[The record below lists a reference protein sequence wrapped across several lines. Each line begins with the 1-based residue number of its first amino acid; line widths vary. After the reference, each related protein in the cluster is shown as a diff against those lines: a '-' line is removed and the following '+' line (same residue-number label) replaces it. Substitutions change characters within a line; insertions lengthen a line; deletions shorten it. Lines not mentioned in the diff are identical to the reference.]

1 MASDPFACDAYP
13 AALRSKA
20 WSDVLA
26 HLGLSPI
33 DTVGAHLLSGFAWLR
48 DAASGARFGHLR
60 GTPQLLAPVPPPARG
75 AAHVVLIVVHS
86 GIGRIRAAGCQED
99 LSSGD
104 ALLLDLRREWRIEL
118 RTDFV
123 VTVAVIADAGF
134 SRRIVDARV
143 SDVCFISRSGP
154 LGGVAADFVRS
165 VGERLVDLEPAD
177 LAHVESVLTGMAFAG
192 LAPESGTANAEAATT
207 SVQLGSLRRV
217 CQLVEARLGDP
228 ALDIASIA
236 ESARLSQRYVQRL
249 FSSAGTT
256 FGAHLRKRRLHR
268 CRGDL
273 LDSSLQHFTISE
285 LCFRW
290 GFTDPANF
298 SRAFT
303 QEFGLSP
310 RACRTSTDRPEPVR
324 LRGRPDAAG
333 SPSASGCAVHTSLR
347 RIIDEQFDHEMEP
360 VRRHHHIAVSAETVH
375 WGYCSRALE
384 PVARVRSGDRVT
396 IETLTQHAA
405 DDAERMIKG
414 DPGAESVFRW
424 DADGK
429 AVERRGAGPMDASIF
444 GRGAGEGFGVHVC
457 TGPVFV
463 EGAEPGDL
471 LEVRVL
477 DIEQRPSRNP
487 EFLGRSFGSNA
498 ATWWGYHYHDLL
510 TEPRPREVVTLYELH
525 ATGHENFARAVYSF
539 RWTPQTDP
547 SGVRHDTIDYPGVP
561 VDHASID
568 KQFGVLAGAR
578 IPLRPHFGVLA
589 VAPRQAV
596 DVDSI
601 PPGCFG
607 GNLDN
612 WRAAPGASLFL
623 PVAVPGALFSVGDP
637 HASQGDSELC
647 GTAIECSLTGTFD
660 LVVHKAGD
668 LAGSYLAEL
677 DHPFLET
684 PDEWVIQGLSHPNHL
699 VELGPTA
706 QTEVYKRA
714 SLDLAMRDAFRK
726 TRRFLMTAHGLSE
739 DEAISLMSVA
749 IDFGVTQ
756 VVNGNLGVHAIVRK
770 SILAER
776 AQSKELAG
784 LFRMLASEEFEH
796 VKYFQKEQ
804 ESIVLNEN

>member
-1 MASDPFACDAYP
+1 MSMAFDQFASDAYP
-13 AALRSKA
+13 MELRSRA

-26 HLGLSPI
+26 QLHLASA
-33 DTVGAHLLSGFAWLR
+33 GAPAGPALTGFARLR
-48 DAASGARFGHLR
+48 DAASGARFAHLS
-60 GTPQLLAPVPPPARG
+60 GSPQTLRPNPAQASVKVLVLVLHHG
-75 AAHVVLIVVHS
+75 AGEV
-86 GIGRIRAAGCQED
+86 IGARSREALTA
-99 LSSGD
+99 GD
-104 ALLLDLRREWRIEL
+104 ALLLDPRREWRLEL
-118 RTDFV
+118 GSDFSA
-123 VTVAVIADAGF
+123 TVAVLTDTGF
-134 SRRIVDARV
+134 ARRILHGGV
-143 SDVCFISRSGP
+143 SDVRFVSRAGP
-154 LGGVAADFVRS
+154 LGGIAAEFVRS
-165 VGERLVDLEPAD
+165 VGERLVDLDPAD
-177 LAHVESVLTGMAFAG
+177 LTQIEAVLTSMAFAG
-192 LAPESGTANAEAATT
+192 LAHDEDDGRGEGTTT
-207 SVQLGSLRRV
+207 SVQLTLLRRV
-217 CQLVEARLGDP
+217 CQLVEARLADP
-228 ALDIASIA
+228 ELDIGGVADA
-236 ESARLSQRYVQRL
+236 ARLSQRYVQRL
-249 FSSAGTT
+249 FAGAGTT
-256 FGAHLRKRRLHR
+256 FGAHLKKRRLHR
-268 CRGDL
+268 CRSDL
-273 LDSSLQHFTISE
+273 LDPSLQHFTIGE
-285 LCFRW
+285 ICFRW
-290 GFTDPANF
+290 GFADAANF
-298 SRAFT
+298 SRAFA
-303 QEFGLSP
+303 QEFGMTP
-310 RACRTSTDRPEPVR
+310 RACRTAADRPAPAR
-324 LRGRPDAAG
+324 LRGRPDSAGRPAASEAGVQASLRQIIEAQFEAAAG
-333 SPSASGCAVHTSLR
+333 V
-347 RIIDEQFDHEMEP
+347 EP
-360 VRRHHHIAVSAETVH
+360 RHHHIAVSAETVH
-375 WGYCSRALE
+375 WGYFSRALA

-396 IETLTQHAA
+396 IETLTQHAT
-405 DDAERMIKG
+405 DDVERMIKG

-429 AVERRGAGPMDASIF
+429 AVERRGAGPMDASIY

-471 LEVRVL
+471 LEVRVI
-477 DIEQRPSRNP
+477 DIRQRPSGNP

-547 SGVRHDTIDYPGVP
+547 AGVCHETIDYPGVP

-589 VAPRQAV
+589 VAPRQAE
-596 DVDSI
+596 DVDTI

-660 LVVHKAGD
+660 LIVHKAGD
-668 LAGSYLAEL
+668 LGGSYLAEL

-726 TRRFLMTAHGLSE
+726 TRRFLMTAHGMSE

-756 VVNGNLGVHAIVRK
+756 VVNGNLGVHAVIRK

-776 AQSKELAG
+776 V
-784 LFRMLASEEFEH
+784 R
-796 VKYFQKEQ
+796 
-804 ESIVLNEN
+804 